1 MNARVE
7 YEVQGWYADAHGW
20 ETVTTEE
27 TLPEAQAQKDLY
39 DRETVTTEETLP
51 EAQAQKDLYDR
62 EEPQYRHRV
71 RRVEREGRCMSAVT
85 APGP

>member
-1 MNARVE
+1 MQN
-7 YEVQGWYADAHGW
+7 AHGW

-27 TLPEAQAQKDLY
+27 TFPEAQAQK
-39 DRETVTTEETLP
+39 E
-51 EAQAQKDLYDR
+51 LYDR

-71 RRVEREGRCMSAVT
+71 RRVEREGRCTSAAT

>member
-27 TLPEAQAQKDLY
+27 TLPEA
-39 DRETVTTEETLP
+39 
-51 EAQAQKDLYDR
+51 
-62 EEPQYRHRV
+62 
-71 RRVEREGRCMSAVT
+71 
-85 APGP
+85 

>member
-20 ETVTTEE
+20 
-27 TLPEAQAQKDLY
+27 
-39 DRETVTTEETLP
+39 ETVTTEETLP